1 MEHEN
6 FFADDITVA
15 QQKIDDVGKLKA
27 TKNFLEGERD
37 NIDLMMEERQEEK
50 FDAEKSKEDVDDFL
64 TFHDDIGDSQEQQ
77 PSPTLL
83 PPSTT
88 TFTAPADDELIS
100 SSRIT
105 PTTFA
110 DEFHDNRES
119 DDDEQVEEAY
129 ENIVKQTQPSVEQFH
144 AIEDEF
150 LSPYPAGASKVDEK
164 FISSEDLL
172 ADFKDPHPVEDE
184 DEPEAEVEVVEE
196 PPVVVAAAAEPIQH
210 ARSSPSP
217 PPPAPVSAVEEV
229 VEPVKP
235 MKAATVP
242 PVVLVAAP
250 VKKQTLDDTQIEAEK
265 IFKSIGLGEL
275 ASVLCLYIQ
284 KSISISLK
292 YPIELS
298 VSHFCAKQ
306 NRISLVCSRWCFLS
320 FDVCKR
326 RNSISKDGK
335 ELPRSIRNARHVGTV
350 YIGFCIFCVICL
362 FCVVENLPTHIMC
375 SHSRLPRDGDVRP
388 SLRVSGILALP
399 AHASLHG
406 FGYC

>member
-1 MEHEN
+1 MKKIRPTFLSTMEHEN

-15 QQKIDDVGKLKA
+15 QQKIDDFGKLKES

-37 NIDLMMEERQEEK
+37 NIDLMMEEERQEEK

-64 TFHDDIGDSQEQQ
+64 NFHDDIGDSHEQQ
-77 PSPTLL
+77 PSTILL

-110 DEFHDNRES
+110 EEFHDNRES

-184 DEPEAEVEVVEE
+184 EDEPEAEVEVVEE
-196 PPVVVAAAAEPIQH
+196 PPVVVAAAAQPI
-210 ARSSPSP
+210 
-217 PPPAPVSAVEEV
+217 
-229 VEPVKP
+229 
-235 MKAATVP
+235 
-242 PVVLVAAP
+242 
-250 VKKQTLDDTQIEAEK
+250 
-265 IFKSIGLGEL
+265 
-275 ASVLCLYIQ
+275 
-284 KSISISLK
+284 
-292 YPIELS
+292 
-298 VSHFCAKQ
+298 
-306 NRISLVCSRWCFLS
+306 
-320 FDVCKR
+320 
-326 RNSISKDGK
+326 
-335 ELPRSIRNARHVGTV
+335 
-350 YIGFCIFCVICL
+350 
-362 FCVVENLPTHIMC
+362 
-375 SHSRLPRDGDVRP
+375 
-388 SLRVSGILALP
+388 
-399 AHASLHG
+399 
-406 FGYC
+406 